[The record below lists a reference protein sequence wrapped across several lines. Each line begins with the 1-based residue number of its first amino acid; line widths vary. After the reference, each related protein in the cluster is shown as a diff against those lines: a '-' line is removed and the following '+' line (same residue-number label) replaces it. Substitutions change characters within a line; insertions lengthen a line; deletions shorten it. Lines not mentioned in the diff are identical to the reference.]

1 MATLGITAAGL
12 ISLSGYLAAVGLV
25 VLGTIYLLYRLD
37 LANGSIKTKVSVLQ
51 VGWPNEE

>member
-1 MATLGITAAGL
+1 MASFGITTTGL
-12 ISLSGYLAAVGLV
+12 VNLSFYLTAVGLV

-37 LANGSIKTKVSVLQ
+37 LANGSIKTKVPVLQ